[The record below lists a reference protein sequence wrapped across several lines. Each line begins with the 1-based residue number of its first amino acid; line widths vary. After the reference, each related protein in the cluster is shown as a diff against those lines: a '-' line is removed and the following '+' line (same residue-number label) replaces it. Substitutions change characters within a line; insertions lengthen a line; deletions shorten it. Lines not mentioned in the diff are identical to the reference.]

1 VSFIEAPSRNSDR
14 PEAIDCGRYDPPSKL
29 PAVIEDAYGRRSVE
43 IEAGCGLMWRHWRQV
58 HQLRCALVAAT

>member
-1 VSFIEAPSRNSDR
+1 MT
-14 PEAIDCGRYDPPSKL
+14 PSKL

-43 IEAGCGLMWRHWRQV
+43 IEPGCGLMWRHWRQV